1 MAHTHHAPD
10 DASHS
15 DAHHH
20 HAHSPH
26 PHGTLGHEQ
35 PDAGSMATLL
45 DLDAAVTG
53 HYLDDV
59 AGRIEALV
67 TRPTRVIDL
76 GSGTG
81 TGTLALARRFPTAQ
95 IVALDNSTE
104 LLERVA
110 TAASRDGI
118 DDRVRTVTADLDHAL
133 PAEVID
139 VDIAWASSTMH
150 HFADPGAL
158 LSSTFA
164 AMRPGGVLAVVEI
177 DELPTFLPAD
187 TAEGEVE
194 RRLRASANARHWN
207 AHPDWSSTITDAGF
221 ELVDTIDVVTHIDN
235 PPHAARD
242 YAALWIGRARNG
254 LADEITD
261 DDRTV
266 LDRLLGD
273 GPTSVSARDDLVVDA
288 RRVAWLARRPA

>member
-1 MAHTHHAPD
+1 MAHTHHAH
-10 DASHS
+10 SHGHP
-15 DAHHH
+15 HHG
-20 HAHSPH
+20 H
-26 PHGTLGHEQ
+26 PHGTPGHDQ

-53 HYLDDV
+53 HYLEDV
-59 AGRIEALV
+59 AGRIETLAA
-67 TRPTRVIDL
+67 RPGRIIDL

-95 IVALDNSTE
+95 VVALDNSTE

-110 TAASRDGI
+110 AAASRDGI
-118 DDRVRTVTADLDHAL
+118 GDRVRTVAADLDSAL
-133 PAEVID
+133 PPEVCD
-139 VDIAWASSTMH
+139 VDVAWASSTMH

-177 DELPTFLPAD
+177 DELPTFLPAG
-187 TAEGEVE
+187 TAEGEAE

-207 AHPDWSSTITDAGF
+207 AHPDWSSTIIAAGF
-221 ELVDTIDVVTHIDN
+221 DLVDTADIVTHIDN
-235 PPHAARD
+235 PPATARD
-242 YAALWIGRARNG
+242 YAALWIGRARDG
-254 LADEITD
+254 LADEISD
-261 DDRTV
+261 DDRAV

-273 GPTSVSARDDLVVDA
+273 GPTSLAARDDLVVQA

>member
-1 MAHTHHAPD
+1 MAHTHHA
-10 DASHS
+10 HT
-15 DAHHH
+15 HG
-20 HAHSPH
+20 H
-26 PHGTLGHEQ
+26 PHGTPGHDQ

-59 AGRIEALV
+59 ADRIEGLSP
-67 TRPTRVIDL
+67 RPARIIDL

-81 TGTLALARRFPTAQ
+81 TGTLALARRFPTAEV
-95 IVALDNSTE
+95 VALDNSTD

-110 TAASRDGI
+110 AAASRDGI
-118 DDRVRTVTADLDHAL
+118 ADRVRTVTADLDSAL
-133 PAEVID
+133 PAEVCD
-139 VDIAWASSTMH
+139 VDVAWASSTMH

-177 DELPTFLPAD
+177 DELPTFLPAG

-194 RRLRASANARHWN
+194 RRLRATANARHWN
-207 AHPDWSSTITDAGF
+207 AHPDWSSTIAAAGF
-221 ELVDTIDVVTHIDN
+221 DLVDTADIVTHIDN
-235 PPHAARD
+235 PPGTSRD
-242 YAALWIGRARNG
+242 YAAFWIGRARDG
-254 LADEITD
+254 LADEIPD
-261 DDRTV
+261 DDRAV

-273 GPTSVSARDDLVVDA
+273 GPTSLAARDDLVVQA